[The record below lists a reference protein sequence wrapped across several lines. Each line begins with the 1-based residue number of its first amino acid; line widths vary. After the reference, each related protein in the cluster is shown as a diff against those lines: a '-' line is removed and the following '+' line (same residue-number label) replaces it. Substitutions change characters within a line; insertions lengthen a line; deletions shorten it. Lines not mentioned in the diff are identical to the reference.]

1 MTNPDAGH
9 KIIRKLP
16 DRPLIGER
24 YSNAGSVYEVLS
36 LNTEGDKAKV
46 RRPKD
51 GWCALPMARPC
62 TRCRAAALNCSG
74 TTAPMGIGMN
84 KAETPH
90 AGVSL

>member
-1 MTNPDAGH
+1 MTNLDVGR
-9 KIIRKLP
+9 KGIRKLP

-51 GWCALPMARPC
+51 GWCCIAHGPALYEMQDSSIELQWNYS
-62 TRCRAAALNCSG
+62 TNG
-74 TTAPMGIGMN
+74 HWD
-84 KAETPH
+84 E
-90 AGVSL
+90 